1 MSEPPST
8 TTVHPDPDPD
18 PDRAVPVASEAERT
32 DGALRRAAVTRLE
45 NRTDLRT
52 HVLTYVLVISML
64 IGVWAMTGGGSFWPF
79 YPMAG
84 WGIGLALHAYGVW
97 SAAPTEAQVRA
108 ELQRM
113 TR

>member
-1 MSEPPST
+1 MPEPTST
-8 TTVHPDPDPD
+8 TRVRPD
-18 PDRAVPVASEAERT
+18 PDRPLAPEAERT
-32 DGALRRAAVTRLE
+32 ERTLRRAAVTRLE

-52 HVLTYVLVISML
+52 HLLTYVLVISML
-64 IGVWAMTGGGSFWPF
+64 IGIWAMSGGGFFWPF

-84 WGIGLALHAYGVW
+84 WGVGLALHAYGVW
-97 SAAPTEAQVRA
+97 STAPTEAQVRA